1 MGQAKR
7 RGTYEERKANP
18 LGDSP
23 KYNYWT
29 EERIALMKKEL
40 TEEMSGYIDK
50 IKHDLF
56 STMKPKRKKAR
67 RIKTGG

>member
-18 LGDSP
+18 LGDTP
-23 KYNYWT
+23 KFKYWT
-29 EERIALMKKEL
+29 DERLSDLKERLVKEL
-40 TEEMSGYIDK
+40 GEDIEK
-50 IKHDLF
+50 IKKSLF
-56 STMKPKRKKAR
+56 LPRKKKTKQK